1 MVVYEDAS
9 SSAMMLGSM
18 KRRDTVPLSDPL
30 ALSIVIPAFN
40 EGPRLIDRAAR
51 LIDAIT
57 AGVIDPRATELILVD
72 DGSTDDTS
80 QRALDYLGPSFPLM
94 RVLRLEENSGKGAA
108 IRVGASAAGAPIVAF
123 MDADMSVDPSQI
135 PMLLAAMADSDVV
148 IGSRSLADSVVHSA
162 AIHRKVMGRSFSFF
176 VNGVTNVGLKDT
188 QCGFKA
194 FRTPVARILFH
205 LMMVERFA
213 FDVDVLSLAR
223 RLGMRISEVP
233 VDWRAMGNS
242 TVRPVADSI
251 AMARDVFRLHRHKE
265 RPSIPAL
272 VIEPAAGPKGQRHRS
287 KLTDSYPALRQT
299 DPILPLPHDRALIL
313 LPLCG
318 LNEIAGTAHRL
329 SLPSTNLRVQNR
341 LVSCAELT
349 EMMPATWIAGG
360 AADPGVLQEI
370 RPEFRERRDDR
381 TARHPRQFRQDELEL
396 AFGLE
401 A

>member
-1 MVVYEDAS
+1 LVVYEDAS
-9 SSAMMLGSM
+9 SSAMILGSM
-18 KRRDTVPLSDPL
+18 KRRDNGPLSEPL
-30 ALSIVIPAFN
+30 TLSIVIPAFN

-223 RLGMRISEVP
+223 RLGNFR
-233 VDWRAMGNS
+233 S
-242 TVRPVADSI
+242 TG
-251 AMARDVFRLHRHKE
+251 RLASNGK
-265 RPSIPAL
+265 
-272 VIEPAAGPKGQRHRS
+272 QHRS
-287 KLTDSYPALRQT
+287 ACRRFNCHGPRCISAASTQRAALDSRPGHRTSRRTEGTTAPVQT
-299 DPILPLPHDRALIL
+299 DRFVPRLAPDRPHLAVAARSRPHSSAPLRTQRDRRYGPPPQPAVNQ
-313 LPLCG
+313 PESAEPTG
-318 LNEIAGTAHRL
+318 LMRRI
-329 SLPSTNLRVQNR
+329 
-341 LVSCAELT
+341 
-349 EMMPATWIAGG
+349 
-360 AADPGVLQEI
+360 D
-370 RPEFRERRDDR
+370 RDD
-381 TARHPRQFRQDELEL
+381 ARHLDRRWSGRSRCTAGDPP
-396 AFGLE
+396 
-401 A
+401 